1 MCFAPPRRAL
11 FQHLHFHKYSENGV
25 LCTFWLRNML
35 CATTACTFGTS
46 QLPSDPR
53 IACFVHFD
61 FDMCFAPQQR
71 ALFQHQ
77 LSKVLQQWR
86 ALYILTVQFF
96 ISHLPRW
103 LRTRRCSE
111 PNLTFRSHK
120 KLSGKT
126 QWFATFLPFRAPASP
141 FFWLFPF
148 SDLLPS
154 QFLWLF
160 PPLLF
165 HLSTLSEVWLL
176 NFLN

>member
-25 LCTFWLRNML
+25 FCTFWLRNML

-46 QLPSDPR
+46 QLPNDPR
-53 IACFVHFD
+53 MACFVHFD

-71 ALFQHQ
+71 ALFSIFQKC
-77 LSKVLQQWR
+77 SNNDVLCTFW
-86 ALYILTVQFF
+86 LCNSSSL
-96 ISHLPRW
+96 ISSDGSAPAAVASLLWPSGA
-103 LRTRRCSE
+103 TK
-111 PNLTFRSHK
+111 NF
-120 KLSGKT
+120 GKT
-126 QWFATFLPFRAPASP
+126 QCFATFLPFRAPESP

-165 HLSTLSEVWLL
+165 HLSHCRK
-176 NFLN
+176 FDF